1 MKRKT
6 VKMIALALFAPALS
20 LGAARQAQTQD
31 AKNPYPTSMA
41 PLDQYLM
48 DRDAEIALAR
58 SAAPPSI
65 ANDATVLVFGRNG
78 YETAVEGKNGFVC
91 NVDRSWMDRFEK
103 SPEFWNPKRRG
114 PVCYNPQAGRTML
127 PILFTR
133 TRLALAGK
141 SKAEMNEGMKAATEK
156 GELPPPEPGGMAYM
170 QSKQGFLNSNCG
182 NCGPHLMFYVSVKD
196 AKTWGAN
203 APGSPVLL
211 SPHLNGAPEPVTEF
225 DVFVSEWS
233 DGTPADS
240 GDHAH

>member
-1 MKRKT
+1 MKRNT
-6 VKMIALALFAPALS
+6 VKMIALALFALVLAP
-20 LGAARQAQTQD
+20 GAVRHAQAQD

-41 PLDQYLM
+41 PIEQYLM

-91 NVDRSWMDRFEK
+91 NVDRSWMDQFEK

-114 PVCYNPQAGRTML
+114 PVCYNPQAARTML
-127 PILFTR
+127 PILLTR

-141 SKAEMNEGMKAATEK
+141 SKVEMNESMKAATEK
-156 GELPPPEPGGMAYM
+156 GELPAPEPGGMAYM
-170 QSKQGFLNSNCG
+170 QSKQGFLNSECG

-196 AKTWGAN
+196 AKSWGAN